1 MDKDQ
6 ENNLRSAIA
15 GGCVSRRWLLKS
27 TATLAAGT
35 VAISALG
42 AAAAGEAETPTR
54 GSGGPPASGAV
65 VDFWDRF

>member
-27 TATLAAGT
+27 TAKFAAGT

-42 AAAAGEAETPTR
+42 AAVAGEAETPKLKEA
-54 GSGGPPASGAV
+54 PEAV
-65 VDFWDRF
+65 LDIWDRF